1 MERRMKMNKK
11 IAKAS
16 RTTLKITWLGH
27 SAFLLEP
34 PQGPTVLI
42 DPWLD
47 NPRAP
52 AGAQDLSRVDV
63 ILVTHGHS
71 DHVGNTV
78 EVARRTGAKVI
89 SIFELYLYLQA
100 LGVPTAQ
107 GMNKGG
113 TIDVDGL
120 RVTMVD
126 ARHSSDIDVDGKVT
140 PGGEPAGFVVA
151 FENGFSVY
159 HAGDTALFGDM
170 KFIGQ
175 LYAPTVALLP
185 IGGLY
190 TMAPR
195 EAAVACTLIKPSYV
209 IGMHY
214 GTFPVLTG
222 TPAELRRHLPVNMRK
237 RVLELVPG
245 EPVTLSS

>member
-1 MERRMKMNKK
+1 MKKRS
-11 IAKAS
+11 ARGS
-16 RTTLKITWLGH
+16 RTTLKITWFGH

-34 PQGPTVLI
+34 TRGPSVLI

-52 AGAQDLSRVDV
+52 AGATELSHVDV

-71 DHVGNTV
+71 DHLGNTV

-89 SIFELYLYLQA
+89 SIFELYLHLQA
-100 LGVPTAQ
+100 LGVQTAQ

-140 PGGEPAGFVVA
+140 PGGEPAGFVMT
-151 FENGFSVY
+151 FEKGFTVY
-159 HAGDTALFGDM
+159 HAGDTSLFGDM
-170 KFIGQ
+170 KLIGQ
-175 LYAPTVALLP
+175 LYTPAVALLP

-195 EAAVACTLIKPSYV
+195 EAAIACKLIKPAYI

-222 TPAELRRHLPVNMRK
+222 TPAELRRYLPVNMRK
-237 RVLELVPG
+237 RVQELVPG
-245 EPVTLSS
+245 TPLTLSS

>member
-1 MERRMKMNKK
+1 MLMKKK
-11 IAKAS
+11 RVKGS
-16 RTTLKITWLGH
+16 RSTLQITWFGH

-34 PQGPTVLI
+34 PRGPTVLI

-52 AGAQDLSRVDV
+52 AGAKDLPRVDV

-89 SIFELYLYLQA
+89 SIFELFLHFQA
-100 LGVPTAQ
+100 LGVQTAE

-113 TIDVDGL
+113 TIVLDGL
-120 RVTMVD
+120 KATMVD

-140 PGGEPAGFVVA
+140 AGGEPAGFVVA
-151 FENGFSVY
+151 FEDGFTVY

-175 LYAPTVALLP
+175 LHAPTVALLP

-195 EAAVACTLIKPSYV
+195 EAAVACTLIRPSYI

-237 RVLELVPG
+237 RVRELVPG
-245 EPVTLSS
+245 TPVTLSS